1 MPEFRILPYDPRFA
15 PDFLRLNQAWI
26 EQFYQLE
33 EEDRRFLA
41 DPERYILASGGMVF
55 FLLEGE
61 QVAGTCGI
69 MKMDSET
76 YELVRMAVDSAH
88 RGKGYGEQLVQH
100 ASNWA
105 KSRGA
110 RQVILET
117 GSILKPAIRLYE
129 RLGFEHY
136 EPKAEHRSG
145 LARADVF
152 MRRTV

>member
-1 MPEFRILPYDPRFA
+1 MAEFRILPYEPRFA

-41 DPERYILASGGMVF
+41 DPDRYILAPGGMVF
-55 FLLEGE
+55 FLLEGK

-69 MKMDSET
+69 MKMDGET
-76 YELVRMAVDSAH
+76 YELVRMAVDAAH
-88 RGKGYGEQLVQH
+88 RGKGYGEQLVEH
-100 ASNWA
+100 ASHWA

-129 RLGFEHY
+129 RLGFAHY
-136 EPKAEHRSG
+136 EPKPEHRSG
-145 LARADVF
+145 LARANVF
-152 MRRTV
+152 MRRMV